1 MAEEIP
7 ELYRSLKKTEKTK
20 GEFKREYNQIRQRL
34 IAEGKFKSTDK
45 GLNPAILNE
54 MGEYPYWK
62 RGRSNPGPVPLGEG
76 EFHQMSGGEARPFSA
91 RKASQKKSSDLRG
104 ERLTKANELMIAAGL
119 EDEVKIG
126 KAKFDTGTVE
136 GMAWDHKWEVQDF
149 GSKYEKLVEEFAS
162 GAITE
167 EQFKTR
173 LDAHVARSP
182 GDIDRNLELKPQ
194 SDNLKKENI
203 TRARLKQEA
212 LADKYAVK
220 DARYH
225 EGMKRLNAVRADTQ
239 RLSGIHAFAQAHV
252 MGKTNNYVT
261 TQVASPMNRNGNGNG
276 NGKVNGN
283 GVNGNG
289 LNGKNGNGLAVNG
302 KNGKNGILK
311 GLNNVKDYSGIT
323 KIGRSTDQLINIGV
337 NASTGNYVGAGI
349 GAATF
354 ATSKALQ
361 DPKVQARVAKQITQL
376 IAERGAKSAAKFIP
390 GLHIVLSGKESLDY
404 LKRGRWDQAGI
415 AALSGAIGWIP
426 LIGDGASAALDLS
439 NTGIDIARLQA
450 PTGVNKRKS
459 QNKLQ
464 RFFKGLDI

>member
-1 MAEEIP
+1 MAR
-7 ELYRSLKKTEKTK
+7 YGTTGAK
-20 GEFKREYNQIRQRL
+20 
-34 IAEGKFKSTDK
+34 TDK
-45 GLNPAILNE
+45 ELFKFAADWLNE
-54 MGEYPYWK
+54 NKPKNKKKYT
-62 RGRSNPGPVPLGEG
+62 LGLFKEIYKIDSDVRL
-76 EFHQMSGGEARPFSA
+76 QN
-91 RKASQKKSSDLRG
+91 KAGKDKPAVISLRNLKADQVRDLRLK
-104 ERLTKANELMIAAGL
+104 RAKELLVSAGL
-119 EDEVKIG
+119 KSDWQAGKDLIKQPSIG
-126 KAKFDTGTVE
+126 GKNA
-136 GMAWDHKWEVQDF
+136 DHKWEVQEF
-149 GSKYEKLVEEFAS
+149 GPVYEDLIEEYAA
-162 GAITE
+162 GAIDDKE
-167 EQFKTR
+167 FK
-173 LDAHVARSP
+173 
-182 GDIDRNLELKPQ
+182 
-194 SDNLKKENI
+194 
-203 TRARLKQEA
+203 
-212 LADKYAVK
+212 
-220 DARYH
+220 
-225 EGMKRLNAVRADTQ
+225 KRLNIFVANNPGDSVKNLEVIPGRQNQLKREDVEFKNKLLEQKELANPSARYTDEYNKKMASFTSS
-239 RLSGIHAFAQAHV
+239 LNKVNKLDGIHSYAKQYLEGQQQGYETKFTP
-252 MGKTNNYVT
+252 K
-261 TQVASPMNRNGNGNG
+261 
-276 NGKVNGN
+276 NGN

-289 LNGKNGNGLAVNG
+289 GNGNGVNGNGVNGKNGNGLTVNG

-390 GLHIVLSGKESLDY
+390 GLDIVLSGKESLDY